1 MALAHPDTD
10 LRLFGKPEG
19 FKRRRMGVA
28 TARAENTDLART
40 LAKET
45 ADQVSVQTNF
55 NFLLIGRPIF
65 MINTS
70 PLLNYVSSHHDI
82 KAINQW
88 RTDVEKQL
96 QDSYENGQSIREIIK
111 ARSDLVDEALV
122 FYGNMQNLTSQN

>member
-1 MALAHPDTD
+1 
-10 LRLFGKPEG
+10 
-19 FKRRRMGVA
+19 
-28 TARAENTDLART
+28 
-40 LAKET
+40 
-45 ADQVSVQTNF
+45 
-55 NFLLIGRPIF
+55 

-111 ARSDLVDEALV
+111 ARSDLVDEALI
-122 FYGNMQNLTSQN
+122 FYGNMLNLIRLNWVFCCRWLWAP

>member
-1 MALAHPDTD
+1 
-10 LRLFGKPEG
+10 
-19 FKRRRMGVA
+19 
-28 TARAENTDLART
+28 
-40 LAKET
+40 
-45 ADQVSVQTNF
+45 
-55 NFLLIGRPIF
+55 

-111 ARSDLVDEALV
+111 ARSDLVD
-122 FYGNMQNLTSQN
+122 